1 MKTVYLNLNIL
12 DIRCGGTDNTKER
25 CCYISIVAPLETK
38 KLGKKKQKQHESYRR
53 DFSSIPYCE

>member
-25 CCYISIVAPLETK
+25 CCYISIVAPCIQILPAPAE
-38 KLGKKKQKQHESYRR
+38 GANENIGGFHY
-53 DFSSIPYCE
+53 